1 MKNPGHWWRKVEDS
15 LINLLHC
22 KIAQISL
29 ACIARIS
36 ILGYS
41 ARRNNFSL
49 FGCTNVG
56 VCLQVYTRTSPLP
69 LLQFYVMN
77 HNILLIPSPILN
89 LFLKKKIV
97 SYVAINLQWGWSLY
111 SCLWKLVCNRINSYL
126 ADFSC
131 MSTGQAS
138 SKHSK
143 ILRPREIKWACYVN
157 NCSSNW
163 QRQFPSTIMW
173 MWDQD
178 VLRNCTFHALL
189 HMFKSYVTQNLK
201 Q

>member
-1 MKNPGHWWRKVEDS
+1 MKNPGHWWRKVEDW

-89 LFLKKKIV
+89 LFLQKKIV
-97 SYVAINLQWGWSLY
+97 SYVAINLQWFGGGEHCTGACESLFATE
-111 SCLWKLVCNRINSYL
+111 STPTLQIFLAWALDKLPPNTVKS
-126 ADFSC
+126 
-131 MSTGQAS
+131 
-138 SKHSK
+138 
-143 ILRPREIKWACYVN
+143 
-157 NCSSNW
+157 
-163 QRQFPSTIMW
+163 
-173 MWDQD
+173 WDPEKLSEP
-178 VLRNCTFHALL
+178 V
-189 HMFKSYVTQNLK
+189 M
-201 Q
+201 